1 MYETSRPPASVPGVS
16 VPAANRLLRYNRLP
30 DPDGHNEE
38 TSLLYFAYTA
48 RIAPDKM
55 SEVAP
60 GAEFQFIAHL
70 PEWGL
75 EFPIAGNGWNG
86 GLPTV
91 IPSEGRTVWGAVFN
105 VPDAEAEALDVVEDS
120 EQRVASTIDAIDRS
134 GVRHHVVTHVYDGP
148 PNGTHAP
155 APDYLRLMVQGSRHW
170 DLPFGWIAGLE
181 EHIDG

>member
-1 MYETSRPPASVPGVS
+1 MRRRDPPVRFPVVPPPGTDG
-16 VPAANRLLRYNRLP
+16 ALRYNRFP
-30 DPDGHNEE
+30 HPEGHNEE
-38 TSLLYFAYTA
+38 TDLLYFAYTA

-55 SEVAP
+55 TEVAP

-75 EFPIAGNGWNG
+75 EFSIAGNGWNG

-105 VPDAEAEALDVVEDS
+105 VPDAETKALDVVEGS

-134 GVRHHVVTHVYDGP
+134 GIRHRVVTHVYDGP
-148 PNGTHAP
+148 PNGTLPP
-155 APDYLRLMVQGSRHW
+155 APDYLRLMVQGSEHW

>member
-1 MYETSRPPASVPGVS
+1 MT
-16 VPAANRLLRYNRLP
+16 
-30 DPDGHNEE
+30 
-38 TSLLYFAYTA
+38 
-48 RIAPDKM
+48 
-55 SEVAP
+55 EVAP

-70 PEWGL
+70 LEWGL

-105 VPDAEAEALDVVEDS
+105 VPDAETKALDVVEGS

-134 GVRHHVVTHVYDGP
+134 GIRHHVGTHVYDGP
-148 PNGTHAP
+148 PNGTLPP